1 MKFCAS
7 TGGGTELDKQFAAL
21 SLQTTTLLPTN
32 SVPTSSALQGRD
44 SNEADTALPLLPSS
58 TSIPGQTSQTPK
70 LGGAAKTPPSPE
82 MEIILMAMRKLRE
95 AIVATRRHDA
105 FAQRSYIFLLRA
117 SILVSHWES
126 YVPTLLYL
134 LNDIHPFTP
143 LPPHELN
150 ECVIYHILDLAC
162 RQSDYTAAYT
172 TKLAYNIRDRRVEAI
187 LRALVMDD
195 WTMFW
200 RVRRRVDGFQRAILG
215 WAEQSV
221 RLHAL
226 KCLGRSYFSAEKG
239 FVEAAAGMEWK
250 GLVEE
255 GVGWELGDG
264 DVVIIRRVKGK

>member
-1 MKFCAS
+1 M
-7 TGGGTELDKQFAAL
+7 
-21 SLQTTTLLPTN
+21 LQ
-32 SVPTSSALQGRD
+32 ARD
-44 SNEADTALPLLPSS
+44 SNEADTALPPLPSS
-58 TSIPGQTSQTPK
+58 TPIPGSSPRIPK
-70 LGGAAKTPPSPE
+70 SEGTGKTAPSPE

-95 AIVATRRHDA
+95 AIVATRRHDT
-105 FAQRSYIFLLRA
+105 FAQRCYIFLLRA

-126 YVPTLLYL
+126 YVPTIMYL
-134 LNDIHPFTP
+134 LNDIHPLTP

-150 ECVIYHILDLAC
+150 ECVIYNILDLAC

-172 TKLAYNIRDRRVEAI
+172 TKLAYKIRDSKVEMI

-195 WTMFW
+195 WTLFW

-264 DVVIIRRVKGK
+264 DVVVIRRVKGK